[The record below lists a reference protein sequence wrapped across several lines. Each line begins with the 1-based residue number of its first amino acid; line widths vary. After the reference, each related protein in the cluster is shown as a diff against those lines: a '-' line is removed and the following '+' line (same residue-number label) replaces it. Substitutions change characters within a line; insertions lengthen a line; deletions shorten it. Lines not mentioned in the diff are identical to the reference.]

1 MKIKPRN
8 HTSGNL
14 LLLTAAAIWGFA
26 FVAQRQGMEHIG
38 PLTFNG
44 IRFVLGALTLLLY
57 IRISLPNF
65 KMKEIANRQLLLH
78 STMAGLVLLFASTFQ
93 QVGMIYTTAGNA
105 GFITSLYVLFIPFIG
120 LLRRQH
126 STIQIWIGAAFATA
140 GLYFLSVKD
149 GFTLST
155 GDLLVLIGAIF
166 WAFHMIVLSYI
177 APQHDFRLIAF
188 LQFAIVGIISIVLAL
203 FLEPILWSGIK
214 GSMVSILY
222 AGVVSAGIGFTLQV
236 AGQRKARADHT
247 AIILSLEA
255 VFAMVGG
262 MLILSEKMSG
272 REFFGAG
279 LMLCGVIIAQYYPKK
294 VSEKVAKV

>member
-1 MKIKPRN
+1 MNPRN

-14 LLLTAAAIWGFA
+14 LLLTAAAIWGLA
-26 FVAQRQGMEHIG
+26 FVAQRQGMEHLG

-44 IRFVLGALTLLLY
+44 IRFILGAFTLLVY
-57 IRISLPNF
+57 IGFSMPNF
-65 KMKEIANRQLLLH
+65 KWKELTRSQLLMH
-78 STMAGLVLLFASTFQ
+78 SAMAGVVLFFASTFQ

-120 LLRRQH
+120 LFQRKP
-126 STIQIWIGAAFATA
+126 STLQVWAGATFATA

-188 LQFAIVGIISIVLAL
+188 LQFAIVGVISVVLAL
-203 FLEPILWSGIK
+203 FFETVIWSGIQ

-222 AGVVSAGIGFTLQV
+222 AGIVSAGIGFTLQV

-262 MLILSEKMSG
+262 MLILQEKMSG

-279 LMLCGVIIAQYYPKK
+279 LMLCGVIIAQYYPEKSSKK
-294 VSEKVAKV
+294 LTKS